1 MKIELNHLSKTEGRG
16 SFKGSLLEGQITE
29 AKMISNEGARLVE
42 GMLLG
47 RNFADAPVITARIC
61 GICPVV
67 HVLTA
72 TKAMEA
78 AMDIKVS
85 AQTIKM
91 RELLE
96 RAQIVHSHGLHL
108 FFLSLPDFVN
118 IDNSLRL
125 IKQFPCEAQAAIK
138 VREFGTKIVK
148 AVGGRIVH
156 PLRAEIGGFK
166 VLPDK
171 SELERIMEIYDE
183 TLKAAQTVV
192 KVFQKLKFPE
202 FSRKTDYFSLQNKK
216 DYAVIDGD
224 IASWS
229 GKKIKPAEFLAHV
242 EELHEMNEVVKRTR
256 WNKKAFMVGALARLH
271 NNYVKLS
278 PEAKKAWK
286 GFGIKLPTWNTTYNI
301 AAQAVE
307 LIHSVEK
314 CGEILEELI
323 KMPFGPAKN
332 HYHIRAGKGVG
343 AVEAPRGTLYHY
355 YEIDDRGRILNCNII
370 TPTAQFLNN
379 LEEDLRAY
387 LPEAAGLPDAERD
400 CRLKILIRAYDPCFS
415 CATH

>member
-314 CGEILEELI
+314 
-323 KMPFGPAKN
+323 
-332 HYHIRAGKGVG
+332 
-343 AVEAPRGTLYHY
+343 
-355 YEIDDRGRILNCNII
+355 
-370 TPTAQFLNN
+370 
-379 LEEDLRAY
+379 
-387 LPEAAGLPDAERD
+387 
-400 CRLKILIRAYDPCFS
+400 
-415 CATH
+415 